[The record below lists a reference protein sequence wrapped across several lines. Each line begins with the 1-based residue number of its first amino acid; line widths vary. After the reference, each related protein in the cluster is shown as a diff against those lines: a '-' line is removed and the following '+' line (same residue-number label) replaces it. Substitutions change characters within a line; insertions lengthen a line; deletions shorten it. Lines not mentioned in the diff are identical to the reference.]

1 MKSFFETG
9 FKLKTY
15 IKLSVKSILAY
26 LGVNKNGIAE
36 QTYENNIWIKLTFV
50 RLVQNVR
57 AAVTCQLLKCRIF
70 SFAFLFLII
79 IGKWKTF

>member
-36 QTYENNIWIKLTFV
+36 QTYDLSSPLYVWCKMC
-50 RLVQNVR
+50 VQLSR
-57 AAVTCQLLKCRIF
+57 ANYWSVVYFHLLF
-70 SFAFLFLII
+70 FFWLL
-79 IGKWKTF
+79 

>member
-1 MKSFFETG
+1 MQISAAVVEYGLINNLYKHIYLTLALMQSFFETG

-36 QTYENNIWIKLTFV
+36 QTCENNINYL
-50 RLVQNVR
+50 N
-57 AAVTCQLLKCRIF
+57 
-70 SFAFLFLII
+70 
-79 IGKWKTF
+79 